1 MKQIL
6 AIFLL
11 TLSLTVA
18 GQDQIEITEKDYG
31 NMEVEMADDFRKE
44 GKIYVLV
51 SIIGV
56 IMAGL
61 LVYVVVI
68 DRRITKLE
76 KEVGEFT
83 GDKE

>member
-6 AIFLL
+6 AIFLV
-11 TLSLTVA
+11 TLSLSLA
-18 GQDQIEITEKDYG
+18 GQDKIEITEKDYG

-51 SIIGV
+51 SIVGV

-61 LVYVVVI
+61 LVYVVII

-76 KEVGEFT
+76 KEA
-83 GDKE
+83 GDYSEERE